1 MDKIELPKGYL
12 LEALTRWSY
21 FPTQKDECE
30 FIPSLHSTKFTP
42 EVALAL
48 AETPLRKD
56 GYDQVE
62 FRLTRH
68 NLSTRPLS
76 IPHPTPYAHLCKILA
91 ENEKSITEQ
100 VDIYNNPHSLIKPT
114 EHQCGKLIIMDYEDP
129 IQKSE
134 RLINQS
140 FGKRFRVQTDITNC
154 FPSIYTHAIPWA
166 LMGLDHSKKNKA
178 GNLWFNKIDA
188 AYRNIRRGETQGVG
202 IGPAASNIVSEIIL
216 TRIDETLSKKYDHYR
231 YIDDYTCYCESHE
244 LAIQFI
250 NDLDAELR
258 KYKLSLNTRK
268 TNIRELP
275 ATVNSEWVIEL
286 QSRSPI
292 GFFSTASDEIIG
304 IKHSSL
310 EAIKHL
316 ELAVHLNSKDPDG
329 SIIKYATKSIIN
341 RLQIEAYEPVT
352 HYLLN
357 LSFIYPHLLPLLDT
371 LFNSTHINPSDY
383 EKHLNLIAL
392 ENCRTRRSDGICWP
406 IHYLKKLNLKVY
418 PELRA
423 KVIESEDCT
432 GMLLL
437 EGFEEHYG
445 SSIEFITSLETDYD
459 KDRYWLLTYQ
469 LIKWG
474 RIKETNPSPDFEIM
488 IAHDVSFSALDAT
501 PSKSENNLEAA
512 KVSALFGEVFIEN

>member
-1 MDKIELPKGYL
+1 MEKIELPEGYL

-30 FIPSLHSTKFTP
+30 FIPALHSNKFTP

-48 AETPLRKD
+48 AELPLRKD

-76 IPHPTPYAHLCKILA
+76 IPHPAPYSHLCKILA
-91 ENEKSITEQ
+91 ENEEKIIEQ
-100 VDIYNNPHSLIKPT
+100 VDIYNNEHSLIKPA

-129 IQKSE
+129 IEKSE

-166 LMGLDHSKKNKA
+166 LMGLDYSKKHKNRD
-178 GNLWFNKIDA
+178 LWFNKIDA

-216 TRIDETLSKKYDHYR
+216 TRIDESLSSKYDFYR
-231 YIDDYTCYCESHE
+231 YIDDYTCYCETHE
-244 LAIQFI
+244 RAVQFI
-250 NDLDAELR
+250 NDLDSELR

-268 TNIRELP
+268 THIRELP

-292 GFFSTASDEIIG
+292 GFFNTASDEVIG
-304 IKHSSL
+304 VKHSSL

-316 ELAVHLNSKDPDG
+316 ELAVHLNAKDPDG
-329 SIIKYATKSIIN
+329 SIIKYAVKSIIH
-341 RLQIEAYEPVT
+341 RLQDDAYEPVT

-371 LFNSTHINPSDY
+371 LLQSPHIKPSTY

-392 ENCRTRRSDGICWP
+392 ENCNTRRSDGICWP
-406 IHYLKKLNLKVY
+406 IYYLKKLNLKVSN
-418 PELRA
+418 EL
-423 KVIESEDCT
+423 KSKIIESEDCT
-432 GMLLL
+432 GLLLL

-445 SSIEFITSLETDYD
+445 SSLELINSLESDYD
-459 KDRYWLLTYQ
+459 KDRYWLLIYQ
-469 LIKWG
+469 LTKW
-474 RIKETNPSPDFEIM
+474 RRFNNKNVTPDFEIM
-488 IAHDVSFSALDAT
+488 IDHDVSFSALDAA
-501 PSKSENNLEAA
+501 PSESENKLEAA
-512 KVSALFGEVFIEN
+512 KVVTLFGLLPVL